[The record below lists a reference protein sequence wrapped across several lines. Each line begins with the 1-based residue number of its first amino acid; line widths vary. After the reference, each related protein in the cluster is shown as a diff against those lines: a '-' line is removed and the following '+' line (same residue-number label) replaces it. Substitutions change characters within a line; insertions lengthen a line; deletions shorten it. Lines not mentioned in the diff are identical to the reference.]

1 LIVPTEAQE
10 QEVLCRWLDL
20 MHIDYFA
27 VPNGGYRNKLEGKNL
42 KKQGVKKGVSD
53 LIVFTQSKILFVEMK
68 RIKKSAISKEQIFF
82 IESVKKLPYADGK
95 ICKGFEEARSFISLF
110 L

>member
-1 LIVPTEAQE
+1 MIPTEAQE

-20 MHIDYFA
+20 MRVEYFA
-27 VPNGGYRNKLEGKNL
+27 VPNGGSRHFLEGKNL

-53 LIVFTQSKILFVEMK
+53 LVIFTKSQILFIEMK
-68 RIKKSAISKEQIFF
+68 RTKKSVTSKEQIMFT
-82 IESVKKLPYADGK
+82 ENVKKLPYADGK
-95 ICKGFEEARSFISLF
+95 ICKGFEEARDFISSF